1 MPRKPGP
8 QPQPD
13 HKLSD
18 EARAAIKAW
27 EDHVAKEEE
36 LRERAQKALADELKA
51 NPDLPVAAL
60 AKNPHVP
67 WGIGTLWN
75 IVAKYDVPARQPAKS
90 KRSAE
95 S

>member
-8 QPQPD
+8 QPLPD

-27 EDHVAKEEE
+27 EEHVEQEVV
-36 LRERAQKALADELKA
+36 LREAAQKALADELTA
-51 NPDLPVAAL
+51 NPDLPVAVL
-60 AKNPHVP
+60 AKLPEVP

-75 IVAKYDVPARQPAKS
+75 IVGKYDVPARQPNKAK
-90 KRSAE
+90 RAGE

>member
-8 QPQPD
+8 QIQPD

-27 EDHVAKEEE
+27 EDHVAKEPE
-36 LRERAQKALADELKA
+36 LREAAQKSLADELTA
-51 NPDLPVAAL
+51 NVDLPVANL
-60 AKNPHVP
+60 AKNPEVP
-67 WGIGTLWN
+67 WGIGTLWK
-75 IVAKYDVPARQPAKS
+75 IVTKYNVPPRQPNKA
-90 KRSAE
+90 KRSDE

>member
-1 MPRKPGP
+1 MPRKPGA

-18 EARAAIKAW
+18 AARDAIRAW
-27 EDHVAKEEE
+27 NEHVAKEEE
-36 LRERAQKALADELKA
+36 LREAAQNALADELKA

-60 AKNPHVP
+60 AKNPDVP

-75 IVAKYDVPARQPAKS
+75 IVAKYDVPARQPNKAK
-90 KRSAE
+90 RTE